1 MKARQRLLKG
11 ETDRFIMTVPKEI
24 GDQIRENAAKKKL
37 SLSAYLG
44 FIVEDYLNKQQEE
57 D

>member
-44 FIVEDYLNKQQEE
+44 FIVEDYLKQQQEE
-57 D
+57 